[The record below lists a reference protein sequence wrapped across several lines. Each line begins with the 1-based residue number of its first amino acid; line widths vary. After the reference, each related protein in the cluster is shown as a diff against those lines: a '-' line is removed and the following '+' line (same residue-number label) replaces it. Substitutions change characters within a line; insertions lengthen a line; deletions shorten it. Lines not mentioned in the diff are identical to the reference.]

1 MSLGL
6 HDWPIGRMAAVA
18 GTTRGRPHEDS
29 LSVVLGRGEV
39 AGQEKAAQW
48 TISNQRELLIQYH
61 PRRPSRKDRFLI
73 LAQLVKDDR
82 LSREVSID
90 HVGVHYVDGEQS
102 RQLGGARRPRARG

>member
-1 MSLGL
+1 M
-6 HDWPIGRMAAVA
+6 R
-18 GTTRGRPHEDS
+18 
-29 LSVVLGRGEV
+29 
-39 AGQEKAAQW
+39 
-48 TISNQRELLIQYH
+48 RESRIMDDKQSARTVGSYY
-61 PRRPSRKDRFLI
+61 PRWPSRKDRFLI